1 MIINIDDSSG
11 FCWGVVRTVD
21 IVEDTLKGSGANNVY
36 VLGQIIHNPREIERL
51 ENVGMKTIGHDG
63 LEQLKGNGTMK
74 GNGTKIIV
82 RAHGEPPSTFET
94 AANLGLDLIDA
105 TCPLVTGLQK
115 KVKNFHKLGF
125 DVVIYGKPDHAEII
139 GLRGVIDDD
148 CIVVQS
154 AKEAMARISFSNKI
168 VLLSQT
174 TKDKKTLYEIRNA
187 IKKEVINRYGSD
199 NLKDMFQF
207 RDTLCKEVWGR
218 EEILIDFVKN
228 HDIVLFVAGKNS
240 SNGKSLYRLC
250 KKYNEKTYFVEHSG
264 EIERG
269 WFDGIERIGITG
281 ATSTPL
287 WYLESVREDVGK
299 RFLAI

>member
-21 IVEDTLKGSGANNVY
+21 IVEDTLKDNGSDDVY

-51 ENVGMKTIGHDG
+51 ESVGMKTIN
-63 LEQLKGNGTMK
+63 LEDLGNLNDNNIK
-74 GNGTKIIV
+74 VIV
-82 RAHGEPPSTFET
+82 RAHGEPPSTFKK
-94 AANLGLDLIDA
+94 AAGIGIELIDA

-115 KVKNFHKLGF
+115 KVRNFHKRGF

-154 AKEAMARISFSNKI
+154 AGEAMERISFSNRI

-174 TKDKKTLYEIRNA
+174 TKDKKTLYEIKNS
-187 IKKEVINRYGSD
+187 IEKEVVRKHGRE

-218 EEILIDFVKN
+218 EEILIEFAKS
-228 HDIVLFVAGKNS
+228 HDIILFVAGKKS

-250 KKYNEKTYFVEHSG
+250 RKFNKKTHFVEHTA
-264 EIERG
+264 EIEIG
-269 WFDGIERIGITG
+269 WFDSIEKIGITG

-287 WYLESVREDVGK
+287 WYLESIREELTRLFKVHST
-299 RFLAI
+299 